1 MACHT
6 ARSSE
11 SRLGFYIPLWY
22 EKKSETFSANCCPWA
37 ILIIDDDPD
46 TGETMESGLRQPGC
60 RRSSLP
66 RNRAEVAAMAHLS
79 AF

>member
-46 TGETMESGLRQPGC
+46 TGETMESGLRQRDYIRCWDGIKKNFNP
-60 RRSSLP
+60 
-66 RNRAEVAAMAHLS
+66 
-79 AF
+79 